1 MSRKQFFV
9 LNSPGL
15 RELRERGKIT
25 AQRSKRSREEKL
37 GLVVENTSV
46 KARNLMDDKWTISK
60 RQSQLQRHV
69 DELRSC
75 RKCPKM
81 QSTPVSG
88 GAVPSR
94 VMLVGQ
100 APGVKE
106 PVLGRPF
113 AWTAGKAMFKWF
125 EQETGVTEME
135 FRQTVYMAAV
145 CRCFPGKNSQGGDRV
160 PSREEVALCGAWLQA
175 EIAILKPGLVIP
187 VGKLAIGQ
195 FLDQLPALTELIGH
209 MTHVRKFGH
218 DFDVIPLPH
227 PSGASPWHRIE
238 PGKALTIKAL
248 ALIRNHPAWI
258 ARA

>member
-1 MSRKQFFV
+1 MQ
-9 LNSPGL
+9 L
-15 RELRERGKIT
+15 REH
-25 AQRSKRSREEKL
+25 
-37 GLVVENTSV
+37 VE
-46 KARNLMDDKWTISK
+46 ALYA
-60 RQSQLQRHV
+60 
-69 DELRSC
+69 C

-88 GAVPSR
+88 GPVLSR

-106 PVLGRPF
+106 PVLRRPF

-125 EQETGVTEME
+125 EEEMGVTETE

-160 PSREEVALCGAWLQA
+160 PSKEEVELCREWLQG
-175 EIAILKPGLVIP
+175 EIAILQPGLVIP

-195 FLDQLPALTELIGH
+195 FLPTVPILTELVGQ
-209 MTHVRKFGH
+209 MMQVNRFGRE
-218 DFDVIPLPH
+218 FDLVPLPH

-238 PGKALTIKAL
+238 PGKSLTKKAL
-248 ALIRNHPAWI
+248 ALIRNHPAW
-258 ARA
+258 RTRV